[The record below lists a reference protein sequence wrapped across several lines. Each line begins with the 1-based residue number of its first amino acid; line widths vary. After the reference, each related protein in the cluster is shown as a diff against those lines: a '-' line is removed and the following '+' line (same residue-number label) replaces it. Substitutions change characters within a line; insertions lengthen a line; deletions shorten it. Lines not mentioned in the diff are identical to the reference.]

1 MEKLGFS
8 KSYIQFTEILYK
20 DNKSIII
27 NNGFLSETV
36 MILRG
41 LRQGCPVSLALYVI
55 QGEITTENINNDNII
70 TGLIMPNSKKQLKI
84 SEYADDSN
92 FFSQDQKPVKNVL
105 KHFQKLKEAIGAT
118 INLEKTTVIPIK
130 TDTTT
135 NLPKLDFQQI
145 WKNTCKSYTQPF
157 CTDLNYRLLHYSM
170 KTNEYMHKCTKDI
183 HPKCNYCQNIE
194 NNIISLQNGQEL
206 KKFGHITNR

>member
-8 KSYIQFTEILYK
+8 KSYIQFIEILYK
-20 DNKSIII
+20 DNKSIIR

-41 LRQGCPVSLALYVI
+41 LRQGCPVSLTLYVI

-92 FFSQDQKPVKNVL
+92 FFSQDQKNGKKRL
-105 KHFQKLKEAIGAT
+105 KTFSK
-118 INLEKTTVIPIK
+118 IK
-130 TDTTT
+130 R
-135 NLPKLDFQQI
+135 
-145 WKNTCKSYTQPF
+145 S
-157 CTDLNYRLLHYSM
+157 
-170 KTNEYMHKCTKDI
+170 
-183 HPKCNYCQNIE
+183 
-194 NNIISLQNGQEL
+194 
-206 KKFGHITNR
+206 NRRYY